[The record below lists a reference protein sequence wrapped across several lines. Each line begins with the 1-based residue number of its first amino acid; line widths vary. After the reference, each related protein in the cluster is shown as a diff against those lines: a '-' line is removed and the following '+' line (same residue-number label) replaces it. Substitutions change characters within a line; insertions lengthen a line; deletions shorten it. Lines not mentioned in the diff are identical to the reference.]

1 MNAENILSALT
12 DVREGFIADADAPAR
27 KGRPI
32 IRRIAVLAAALVLC
46 VALAVTAA
54 AYTDVGYAI
63 LYDFSP
69 AVAQALKPVN
79 ESCEANGVRMT
90 VTDAGID
97 GGNAWFRIA
106 MTDLEGDLFDGS
118 IDLCESYDVKKGFDA
133 SVVGGSSEL
142 EDYDEDTRTAVFL
155 TQLAPLDGTVIRPG
169 KVTFRVREFS
179 GHTENW
185 DGVVDSVDLTALP
198 EADQTVKREGFA
210 MNMDTGLLEHP
221 QLNCLVPGD
230 PVEICPGATVTG
242 AAWVDG
248 KLHIQTRAKMF
259 SASGI
264 VYLTPA
270 PEDGMEATGAILDAI
285 RANFYDGSGEDGYAY
300 EEFIF
305 DVTPDQAKN
314 LTLKGR
320 FHLMDEPTEGPW
332 EVTFRL
338 E

>member
-1 MNAENILSALT
+1 MNAESILSALT
-12 DVREGFIADADAPAR
+12 DVRDGFINDADAPVR
-27 KGRPI
+27 KGRPV

-46 VALAVTAA
+46 VALAATAA

-69 AVAQALKPVN
+69 AIAQTLKPVN

-97 GGNAWFRIA
+97 GSNAWFRIA

-118 IDLCESYDVKKGFDA
+118 IDLCDSYHINRFFDSVGSCYRESYDESTHTATFLAQLGAMD
-133 SVVGGSSEL
+133 GS
-142 EDYDEDTRTAVFL
+142 A
-155 TQLAPLDGTVIRPG
+155 IKPG

-179 GHTENW
+179 GHTEKW
-185 DGVVDSVDLTALP
+185 DGAVDSVDLSSLP

-210 MNMDTGLLEHP
+210 MNMDTGLLEYP
-221 QLNCLVPGD
+221 EIDCLVPGE
-230 PVEICPGATVTG
+230 PTPICPGAALTG

-270 PEDGMEATGAILDAI
+270 PEDDMEAPGAILDAV
-285 RANFYDGSGEDGYAY
+285 RANFYNGNGEDGYAY

-305 DVTPDQAKN
+305 DVTPEQAQN
-314 LTLKGR
+314 LTLKGW
-320 FHLMDEPTEGPW
+320 FYLMDAPTEGPW

-338 E
+338 K